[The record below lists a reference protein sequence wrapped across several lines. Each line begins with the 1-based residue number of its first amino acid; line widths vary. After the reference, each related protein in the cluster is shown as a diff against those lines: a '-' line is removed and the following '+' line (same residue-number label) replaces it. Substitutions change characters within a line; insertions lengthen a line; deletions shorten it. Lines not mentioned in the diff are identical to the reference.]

1 MHFNLLTHVNFK
13 IFQKVAAESLSLS
26 NRTSND
32 IIWHRWFKRIPSLAV
47 RLRCCY
53 LGVCCECLVGKTDL
67 QRWLWHFWPWNYELV
82 RAGETW
88 SLSFFLMQ
96 TMSLWSCRK
105 CFCLINSVFEPKSL
119 SYAPAVDFELN
130 IPFTALKTCRW
141 LGAIAPNPSKSS
153 LLWQSQKLNN
163 LWKMWFVFS
172 WQSCHCEHSRNIPAI
187 KFWLALSLFVKPL
200 LKAHPILAMARI

>member
-1 MHFNLLTHVNFK
+1 MHFNLLTHLNFK
-13 IFQKVAAESLSLS
+13 ILQKVAEESLSLS

-32 IIWHRWFKRIPSLAV
+32 TIWHRWFKQVPSLAV
-47 RLRCCY
+47 PLRCCY
-53 LGVCCECLVGKTDL
+53 LGLCC
-67 QRWLWHFWPWNYELV
+67 RWLAGKADPHRRLWRFRPWNYELV

-105 CFCLINSVFEPKSL
+105 CFCLINSVLEPKSL
-119 SYAPAVDFELN
+119 SCAPADGFEPNAL
-130 IPFTALKTCRW
+130 FTLLKICRW
-141 LGAIAPNPSKSS
+141 LGTIAPNPSKSN

-200 LKAHPILAMARI
+200 LKAHPILAAARI